1 MKVRTL
7 PGVSATRAATVLRGA
22 SAAFQNVRGGGYSGF
37 DLYNE
42 YIRRASDQVRM
53 LGSVLPRVDM
63 DRVMTTPHYWML
75 QSVDPGGK
83 GPVLNFMM
91 SLELDEKIRLLD
103 EAADAL
109 AAQDQHYRP
118 AQLVVVPDTNYLLH
132 HPHNL
137 EAIQWASLGAGKV
150 SHLIVAIPILVV
162 DELDKAK
169 RRTDRIENGKESVR
183 TRARTTLATL
193 ERWFENPTKTHHE
206 LPIEEM
212 DVEVTLILDD
222 PDRPRLPDAD
232 YEIIDNARSIKD
244 LTGTRVL
251 IATLDS
257 GMRLRA
263 RAAGVEAT
271 GAQTDVPARS

>member
-7 PGVSATRAATVLRGA
+7 PGVSATRAASVLRGA
-22 SAAFQNVRGGGYSGF
+22 STAFQNVRGGGYSGSE
-37 DLYNE
+37 LYNE
-42 YIRRASDQVRM
+42 YIRTASDQVRM

-109 AAQDQHYRP
+109 AAQDRHYRP
-118 AQLVVVPDTNYLLH
+118 AELVVVPDTNYLLN

-271 GAQTDVPARS
+271 GAQADVPARS